1 LPLKKSAFIAIIG
14 RPSAGKSTLLNA
26 FCDAKV
32 SIVSPVPQTTRN
44 SIRGIVNREAGQ
56 LVFVD
61 TPGVHISQKKLNQKL
76 KAAGLRAAK
85 DCDLVL
91 YLLDATRPPGEE
103 EAVIADIILAL
114 PRQTLAEKTIAVIN
128 KIDSPEADAALC
140 EQFLQEKF
148 TGLPVFI
155 ISALKKRGLDDV
167 LDCLY
172 HRAPEGPQYYDDDC
186 YTDQDVR
193 FRIAEIVREKCML
206 YLHEEV
212 PHSIY
217 VDIEDI
223 SLQTPEGGD
232 DEHKTLFAMTVIWVE
247 RESQKGIVIG
257 NGGSMLKRI
266 RIAALKDLK
275 QLFDWK
281 IHLDIRVKTA
291 PDWRRNDKILKR
303 FV

>member
-1 LPLKKSAFIAIIG
+1 MPIGKSAFVAIIG

-56 LVFVD
+56 LVFID
-61 TPGVHISQKKLNQKL
+61 TPGIHICDKKLNQKL
-76 KAAGLRAAK
+76 KAAGTRAVR
-85 DCDLVL
+85 DSDLIL
-91 YLLDATRPPGEE
+91 YLLDAARPPGVE
-103 EAVIADIILAL
+103 EAAIAEIILSL
-114 PRQTLAEKTIAVIN
+114 PGDTPVTKTIAVIN
-128 KIDSPEADAALC
+128 KIDSPVANAALC

-148 TGLPVFI
+148 SNLTIFK
-155 ISALKKRGLDDV
+155 ISALKKHGLNEV

-172 HRAPEGPQYYDDDC
+172 QRAPEGPSYYDDDC

-193 FRIAEIVREKCML
+193 FRIAEIIREKCML
-206 YLHEEV
+206 YLHEEL
-212 PHSIY
+212 PHCIY
-217 VDIEDI
+217 VDIEDV
-223 SLQTPEGGD
+223 SLQTAEGGNGGN
-232 DEHKTLFAMTVIWVE
+232 KKLVAMSVIRVE

-257 NGGSMLKRI
+257 NGGAMLKRI

-275 QLFDWK
+275 QIFDWK
-281 IHLDIRVKTA
+281 IQLDIRVKTA
-291 PDWRRNDKILKR
+291 PDWRRNDKILKQ